1 MAAARAAQTCEWR
14 TSATLRVAMAY
25 SSLPVKGGI
34 CLGDTVRMPLWRFRE
49 SSLDEVLIERKGRA
63 DAQSPHHN
71 EGNTIRERVIFIVML
86 LEIRHAS

>member
-1 MAAARAAQTCEWR
+1 
-14 TSATLRVAMAY
+14 
-25 SSLPVKGGI
+25 VKGGI

-86 LEIRHAS
+86 LEIRPCFIKQRLIDVDQQHGRTA